1 MNTNNSTK
9 TKNIYNLLN
18 AVLSEIKSLRQEFSL
33 ILPQENLEDY
43 AHPNR
48 VKVSYEKA
56 LKKYPQTGV
65 CLK

>member
-48 VKVSYEKA
+48 VKASYEKA
-56 LKKYPQTGV
+56 LKKYPPAGV